1 MKRILITGGAGYI
14 GSVLTRKLI
23 SLGYEVVVLDSFFYS
38 DIGIGDIVGH
48 PALHVI
54 NGDIRDHGSVR
65 QGLDGADH
73 VVHLAAMANDPSA
86 ELDLNLTR
94 QINLEIYPVLL
105 EEAARAG
112 IDRFINLSSIG
123 VYGINFDSNVTEQD
137 PLNPLTEYA
146 VCKAKSEAIVR
157 QHNTAKFTTVS
168 LRCGTVCGWS
178 PRMRFDLCTN
188 TLTACAI
195 INKNLTVWGGE
206 QKRPQIHID
215 DITDFI
221 VQLLAISAQKI
232 GGQVFNA
239 AGDNTTVM
247 EIAETIKEVMNG
259 ELKLTNAPP
268 RNDERSY
275 HVSSARIAKELGFT
289 TKRNVR
295 DAVVDIMAAHQEG
308 LWRDPD
314 DSLYHNVKRIRATEN
329 KV

>member
-1 MKRILITGGAGYI
+1 METILITGGAGYI

-23 SLGYEVVVLDSFFYS
+23 SLAYKVVVLDSFFYS
-38 DIGIGDIVGH
+38 DIGINDLAGH
-48 PALHVI
+48 PALRVV
-54 NGDIRDHGSVR
+54 NGDIRDPGSLR

-94 QINLEIYPVLL
+94 QINLEIYTVLL

-112 IDRFINLSSIG
+112 IRRFINLSSIG
-123 VYGINFDSNVTEQD
+123 VYGINFNNNVTEQD

-157 QHNTAKFTTVS
+157 QHNTARFTTVS

-188 TLTACAI
+188 TLTAYAI

-221 VQLLAISAQKI
+221 GQLLVISPGKI
-232 GGQVFNA
+232 GGQIFNA
-239 AGDNTTVM
+239 AGNNTTVM
-247 EIAETIKEVMNG
+247 EVAETIKEVMNG
-259 ELKLTNAPP
+259 ELTLTNAAA
-268 RNDERSY
+268 RKDERSY

-289 TKRNVR
+289 TKKNVR
-295 DAVVDIMAAHQEG
+295 DAVVDIIAAYQKG
-308 LWRDPD
+308 LWKDPD
-314 DSLYHNVKRIRATEN
+314 DSLYHNVKRIQAREGD
-329 KV
+329 